1 VGLSS
6 FHSVLPCLPITL
18 PLGAR
23 KGNEQSPRSHIP
35 TVYSLTC
42 CCIRYQQGLNKTAM
56 LTAHAAEGLRTQASR
71 VGEAASGDTRGSAKL
86 PPFKYD
92 KNAYQKT
99 STIEDNFFKVG
110 SGRQHAGGQNLNYTL
125 CQSDTL
131 PMTCLMRHIFQV
143 VGAAGGLSVFIFAF
157 HSFWTWFG

>member
-1 VGLSS
+1 
-6 FHSVLPCLPITL
+6 
-18 PLGAR
+18 
-23 KGNEQSPRSHIP
+23 
-35 TVYSLTC
+35 
-42 CCIRYQQGLNKTAM
+42 M